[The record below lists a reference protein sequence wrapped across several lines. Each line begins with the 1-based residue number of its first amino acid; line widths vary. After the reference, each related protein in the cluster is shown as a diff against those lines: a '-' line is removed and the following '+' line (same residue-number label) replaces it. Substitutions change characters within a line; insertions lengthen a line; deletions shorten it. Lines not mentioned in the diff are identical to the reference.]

1 MVDVRIGDNPNP
13 SATGSDQDG
22 TLNRSRWW
30 LSASIPF

>member
-22 TLNRSRWW
+22 TLNRSHWW